1 MEPHGPIACA
11 LIVLECQFLL
21 ALLILFGGSECA
33 KAKLRFRIAHCR
45 EGNGD
50 PCLPLLP
57 SERGSAPIR
66 RPRRGRS

>member
-1 MEPHGPIACA
+1 MQAHGPIACA
-11 LIVLECQFLL
+11 LIVLRCKFLL
-21 ALLILFGGSECA
+21 ALLILFGGSECG

-57 SERGSAPIR
+57 
-66 RPRRGRS
+66 